1 MAQFRIEFG
10 VGGGYN
16 DIITEVIEANSLDEA
31 VEAAYLSAIEVF
43 ESYGIFEDQNDVEE
57 FDNDDDYQAAYDEE
71 VERWCSYSAESI

>member
-1 MAQFRIEFG
+1 MAQFQIEFG

-16 DIITEVIEANSLDEA
+16 DISTEVIEANSLDEA
-31 VEAAYLSAIEVF
+31 VQAAYLSAVDVF

>member
-1 MAQFRIEFG
+1 MAQFQIEFG

-16 DIITEVIEANSLDEA
+16 DISTEVIEANSLDEA
-31 VEAAYLSAIEVF
+31 VKAAYLSAVDVF

-71 VERWCSYSAESI
+71 VERWCSYSAEPI

>member
-1 MAQFRIEFG
+1 MAQFQIEFG

-16 DIITEVIEANSLDEA
+16 DISTEVIEANSLDEA
-31 VEAAYLSAIEVF
+31 VQAAYLSAVDVF

-71 VERWCSYSAESI
+71 VERWCSYSAEPI

>member
-1 MAQFRIEFG
+1 MAQFQIEFG

-71 VERWCSYSAESI
+71 VERWCSYSAEPI

>member
-71 VERWCSYSAESI
+71 VERWCSYSAEPI